1 MSDYWKLKIQDYTLH
16 EIQNLFGLKDPHTLE
31 DIVNADLKLT
41 ERINTDGSIDSDKKK
56 QILTFLS
63 KAKEELIDEQQ
74 KAMAHMIKT
83 HIHPGDGHMVQS
95 ERHQLNKG
103 NVVQGHYIPGHPT
116 AMNQEGVPLPV
127 YKKVLAINS
136 KFRDDYYGTLSTDF
150 LLNLPTKVSK
160 IVSLELT
167 GLEFPNTYFQISKSL
182 GNNYFWLGWQKADDP
197 SLTLEVQWYY
207 ISIPDGT
214 YKRNEMQTII
224 NTMIQKATGKGG
236 EECPQCTIDTA
247 SFRTVFASPTTTN
260 NASALLQL
268 AFNRT
273 RGGYTITDPSG
284 GGQADPPPLATAYVV
299 IAQNF
304 GWILGFRMAEYKAST
319 AYVSEGVYDAWGTKY
334 IYVIV
339 NDFNKNFSNLIE
351 PVYNSSLGRDNIL
364 ARVSLAPLLSTI
376 SNGTSLADQFNPG
389 DYIRNYFGPIDIE
402 KMRITFTD
410 EFGRV
415 INLNNM
421 DLSLAITCTCLY

>member
-1 MSDYWKLKIQDYTLH
+1 M
-16 EIQNLFGLKDPHTLE
+16 LF
-31 DIVNADLKLT
+31 
-41 ERINTDGSIDSDKKK
+41 
-56 QILTFLS
+56 
-63 KAKEELIDEQQ
+63 QQ
-74 KAMAHMIKT
+74 Q
-83 HIHPGDGHMVQS
+83 QS
-95 ERHQLNKG
+95 
-103 NVVQGHYIPGHPT
+103 
-116 AMNQEGVPLPV
+116 NQ
-127 YKKVLAINS
+127 A
-136 KFRDDYYGTLSTDF
+136 
-150 LLNLPTKVSK
+150 
-160 IVSLELT
+160 
-167 GLEFPNTYFQISKSL
+167 
-182 GNNYFWLGWQKADDP
+182 
-197 SLTLEVQWYY
+197 
-207 ISIPDGT
+207 
-214 YKRNEMQTII
+214 
-224 NTMIQKATGKGG
+224 
-236 EECPQCTIDTA
+236 
-247 SFRTVFASPTTTN
+247 
-260 NASALLQL
+260 ALLQL

-273 RGGYTITDPSG
+273 RGGSYYYRSIGGSNTI
-284 GGQADPPPLATAYVV
+284 AAPPIATAYVV

-334 IYVIV
+334 LYVIV

>member
-41 ERINTDGSIDSDKKK
+41 ERINTDQSIDSDKKK

-63 KAKEELIDEQQ
+63 EAKEKLIDEQK
-74 KAMAHMIKT
+74 KAMAHMTKT

-95 ERHQLNKG
+95 ERRQLNKG
-103 NVVQGHYIPGHPT
+103 NVAQGHYIPGQTT

-182 GNNYFWLGWQKADDP
+182 GNNFFWLGWQQDDANP
-197 SLTLEVQWYY
+197 NALILLWYY

-214 YKRNEMQTII
+214 YKRNEMQSII
-224 NTMIQKATGKGG
+224 NTMIQKATAKGG
-236 EECPQCTIDTA
+236 DECPQCTIDAA
-247 SFRTVFASPTTTN
+247 SLRTVFALPTTTS
-260 NASALLQL
+260 NAAALLQL

-273 RGGYTITDPSG
+273 RGGNTITDPSG
-284 GGQADPPPLATAYVV
+284 GKQAPPPVASAQAV

-334 IYVIV
+334 LYVII

-389 DYIRNYFGPIDIE
+389 DYIRNYFGPIDLE

>member
-16 EIQNLFGLKDPHTLE
+16 EIHNLFGLKDPHTLE
-31 DIVNADLKLT
+31 DIVNSDLKLT
-41 ERINTDGSIDSDKKK
+41 ERIKTDGSIDSDKKK

-63 KAKEELIDEQQ
+63 EAKEKLIDEQ
-74 KAMAHMIKT
+74 KKSMAHMTKT
-83 HIHPGDGHMVQS
+83 HVHTGDGHMVQS
-95 ERHQLNKG
+95 RSNREKAY
-103 NVVQGHYIPGHPT
+103 VVQQGHYIPGQNT
-116 AMNQEGVPLPV
+116 AMNQKGVPLAV

-150 LLNLPTKVSK
+150 LLNLPTKISK

-182 GNNYFWLGWQKADDP
+182 GNNFFWLGWQKDSET
-197 SLTLEVQWYY
+197 SLSLELLWYY

-236 EECPQCTIDTA
+236 DECPQCTIHTA
-247 SFRTVFASPTTTN
+247 SFRTVFALPTTTTN
-260 NASALLQL
+260 KAALLQL

-273 RGGYTITDPSG
+273 RGGKTITDPS
-284 GGQADPPPLATAYVV
+284 QNKFDQPPLASAAV

-334 IYVIV
+334 LYLIV

-364 ARVSLAPLLSTI
+364 ARISLAPLLSTI

-402 KMRITFTD
+402 KIRITFTD
-410 EFGRV
+410 EFGGV